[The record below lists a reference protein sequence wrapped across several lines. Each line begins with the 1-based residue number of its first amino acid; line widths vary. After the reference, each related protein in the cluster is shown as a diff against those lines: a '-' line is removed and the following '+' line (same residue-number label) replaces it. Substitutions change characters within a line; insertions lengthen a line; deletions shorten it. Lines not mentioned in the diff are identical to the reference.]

1 MAVSVFGPFNL
12 NILAYICRI
21 VSVIDLRYKA
31 VIAKIVS
38 YRDLSRSRFA
48 FLPYK
53 LVPVFIDLAKIA
65 RILYLSVTGD
75 RAL

>member
-12 NILAYICRI
+12 DILAHICRI
-21 VSVIDLRYKA
+21 VTVINSRYKA

-38 YRDLSRSRFA
+38 YRYLCRCSLT

-53 LVPVFIDLAKIA
+53 LVPVFIGLAKIA
-65 RILYLSVTGD
+65 RILYLSVTRY

>member
-12 NILAYICRI
+12 DILAYIGRI
-21 VSVIDLRYKA
+21 VSVIDLGYKA

-38 YRDLSRSRFA
+38 DRHLRRCRFA

-65 RILYLSVTGD
+65 RILHLSVTRY

>member
-1 MAVSVFGPFNL
+1 MAVSVFGPFDL
-12 NILAYICRI
+12 NIFAHVCRI
-21 VSVIDLRYKA
+21 VSIIDLRYKA

-38 YRDLSRSRFA
+38 YGHLSRRRFA

-53 LVPVFIDLAKIA
+53 LVPVFINLAKIA
-65 RILYLSVTGD
+65 RILHLSVTRY